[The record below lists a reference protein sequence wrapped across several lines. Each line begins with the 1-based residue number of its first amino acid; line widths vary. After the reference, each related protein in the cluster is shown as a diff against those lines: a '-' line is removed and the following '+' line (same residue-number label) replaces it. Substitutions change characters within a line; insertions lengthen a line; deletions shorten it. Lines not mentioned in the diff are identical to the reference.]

1 MHRQGD
7 RMMVD
12 ISHLYY
18 TYPDGTPALID
29 VTITIENNC
38 NIALIGQ
45 NGSGK
50 TTVLLTMLGVL
61 KGKGKICILGE
72 TDFKKIREKVGM
84 VFQNPDDQ
92 LFMPTVFDDVAF
104 GPLNFHLE
112 DVENRVQHALH
123 RVGLAGFEKRSS
135 SHLSFGEKKRVA
147 MATVLSMD
155 PELLILDEPTS
166 SLDPGGRR
174 ELIKMLEEL
183 ALPKIIATHDLKL
196 AARICDHVLLFHK
209 GQVVLEGTPQ
219 EIISHEKTLHTYG
232 L

>member
-1 MHRQGD
+1 ME
-7 RMMVD
+7 V
-12 ISHLYY
+12 IKL
-18 TYPDGTPALID
+18 
-29 VTITIENNC
+29 E
-38 NIALIGQ
+38 NIAYSYPGGVNVFEKLNFSLKKGERIGIVGA

-50 TTVLLTMLGVL
+50 TTLFSLIMGLSFPQKGVVSL
-61 KGKGKICILGE
+61 FERPCLDEK
-72 TDFKKIREKVGM
+72 DFVRSRRKMGYL
-84 VFQNPDDQ
+84 FQDPDDQ

-112 DVENRVQHALH
+112 DVENRVQNALH

-196 AARICDHVLLFHK
+196 AARISDHVLLFHK